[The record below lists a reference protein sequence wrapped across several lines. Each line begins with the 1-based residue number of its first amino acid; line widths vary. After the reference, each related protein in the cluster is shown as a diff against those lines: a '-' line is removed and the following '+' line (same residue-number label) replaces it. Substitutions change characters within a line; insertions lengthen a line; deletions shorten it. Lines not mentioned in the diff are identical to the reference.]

1 MVAGIAEGLEGW
13 LGIPHETAGR
23 HEPRLT
29 ARLPKHEPI
38 LVVGYLTQEDHRRDG
53 TEHLAALGR
62 ELRVRRDHVDVED
75 SELGEPMGVE
85 PARLVDIVPEDGVQ
99 AVQRLD
105 IEVGV
110 VAQLVREG
118 IARPGQLRGRVED
131 HDTVLTHHV
140 ARDAQERLT
149 VSKDVPSLGRHL
161 DLDAGR

>member
-1 MVAGIAEGLEGW
+1 MVAGVAEGREGRV
-13 LGIPHETAGR
+13 GIPHEPAGG

-29 ARLPKHEPI
+29 VRLPKREPI
-38 LVVGYLTQEDHRRDG
+38 LVVGDVTQEDHRGDG

-62 ELRVRRDHVDVED
+62 ELRVRRDDVDIED
-75 SELGEPMGVE
+75 SELAEPMAVE
-85 PARLVDIVPEDGVQ
+85 PARLVDIVLEDGVQ

-131 HDTVLTHHV
+131 HDAVLTHHV
-140 ARDAQERLT
+140 ARDAQERLA

-161 DLDAGR
+161 ELDAGR